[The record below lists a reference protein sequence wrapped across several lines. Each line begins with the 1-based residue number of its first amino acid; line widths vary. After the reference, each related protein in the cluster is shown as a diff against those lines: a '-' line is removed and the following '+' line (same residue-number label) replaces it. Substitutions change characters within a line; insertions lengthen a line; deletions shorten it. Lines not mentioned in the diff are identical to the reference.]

1 MKDTKEKRACK
12 LVVVQVSTFCIVLNF
27 AVLPILN
34 NYSKR
39 NVLQN
44 EKLLVEH
51 VNDKL
56 QMHG

>member
-1 MKDTKEKRACK
+1 MKDTKEKIACK
-12 LVVVQVSTFCIVLNF
+12 LVVVQVSTLCIVLNF
-27 AVLPILN
+27 VVLPILN

-39 NVLQN
+39 NILQN
-44 EKLLVEH
+44 EKLIVEH